1 MDITL
6 ILTIIQLVVIL
17 ALLMTAGKIGKILDR
32 VQGSVRV
39 VRINLDQVDNNLDH
53 LIKQIR
59 EIEDNKWK

>member
-1 MDITL
+1 
-6 ILTIIQLVVIL
+6 
-17 ALLMTAGKIGKILDR
+17 MTAGKIGKILDR

-59 EIEDNKWK
+59 EIEDNK

>member
-59 EIEDNKWK
+59 EIEDNK

>member
-39 VRINLDQVDNNLDH
+39 VRINLDQVDDNLDQ

-59 EIEDNKWK
+59 EIEDNK

>member
-39 VRINLDQVDNNLDH
+39 VRINLDQVDDNLDH

-59 EIEDNKWK
+59 EIEDNK

>member
-59 EIEDNKWK
+59 ENEDNK